1 VFLWLE
7 GISNSGGGLA
17 RFMYELWRVS
27 TFLLL

>member
-1 VFLWLE
+1 LFLWLE
-7 GISNSGGGLA
+7 GVSSSRGGLA